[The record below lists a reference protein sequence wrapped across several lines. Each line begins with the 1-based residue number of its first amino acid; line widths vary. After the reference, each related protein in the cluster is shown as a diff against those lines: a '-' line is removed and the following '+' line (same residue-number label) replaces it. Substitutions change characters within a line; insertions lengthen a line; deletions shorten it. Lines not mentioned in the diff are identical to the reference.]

1 VSVDPKAHRMVP
13 MNAVDGFSVGTG
25 RPNLA
30 AGHGRHSFF
39 RDAGGLAV
47 AGPTP
52 TNANGIHAVPIA

>member
-1 VSVDPKAHRMVP
+1 MVP
-13 MNAVDGFSVGTG
+13 MNAVDGFSVRTG

-47 AGPTP
+47 AGRTP
-52 TNANGIHAVPIA
+52 PNANGIHAVPIA